1 MGFPL
6 IDYNSLFIME
16 KPDRIA
22 KLFSSCKEN
31 GRAAFVGYVCACDP
45 DFETSLRVCR
55 NLLES
60 GVDLL
65 ELGVPFSDPLADGL
79 TNQLAAQR
87 ALEAGCTQDDV
98 FRLVEEIRKF
108 SDAPI
113 VFYTYYNLVFSQGVQ
128 NYVERAKEVGVDG
141 LLTLDLP
148 PEEAEELLEA
158 SKELAMR
165 NIFIVAPTTPKS
177 RIPVITK
184 AASGFIYYVSREGV
198 TGERDDLAGDLVE
211 RVEAIREHTDLPVVV
226 GFGISNADQ
235 VKEVAKASDGVVVGS
250 ALVNCISRNLA
261 DPDLAVKQIGGKA
274 TELAEGL
281 RVK

>member
-1 MGFPL
+1 MRDDSQL
-6 IDYNSLFIME
+6 LIME
-16 KPDRIA
+16 NPDRIS
-22 KLFSSCKEN
+22 KLFSSCKES

-55 NLLES
+55 NLLEN

-87 ALEAGCTQDDV
+87 ALEAGCTQNDV

-113 VFYTYYNLVFSQGVQ
+113 VLYTYYNLVFSQGVKE
-128 NYVERAKEVGVDG
+128 YVERAKAVGVDG

-158 SKELAMR
+158 SRESDMK
-165 NIFIVAPTTPKS
+165 NVFIVAPTTPKS
-177 RIPVITK
+177 RIPVITN

-211 RVEAIREHTDLPVVV
+211 RVEAIREHTELPVVV
-226 GFGISNADQ
+226 GFGISNAGQ
-235 VKEVAKASDGVVVGS
+235 VSEVAKAADGVVVGS
-250 ALVNCISRNLA
+250 ALVNCISGNLSET
-261 DPDLAVKQIGGKA
+261 DLAVEQIGKKA
-274 TELAEGL
+274 AELAEGL
-281 RVK
+281 VAR

>member
-1 MGFPL
+1 M
-6 IDYNSLFIME
+6 IME
-16 KPDRIA
+16 NPDRIA
-22 KLFSSCKEN
+22 KLFSSCHEN

-45 DFETSLRVCR
+45 DFETSLKVCR

-60 GVDLL
+60 GVDIL

-87 ALEAGCTQDDV
+87 ALDSGCTQEDV
-98 FRLVEEIRKF
+98 FRLVEEIREF

-113 VFYTYYNLVFSQGVQ
+113 VFYTYYNLVFSQDVR
-128 NYVERAKEVGVDG
+128 NYVERAKAVGVDG

-148 PEEAEELLEA
+148 PEEAEELLSA
-158 SKELAMR
+158 STELGIK

-177 RIPVITK
+177 RIPIITNS
-184 AASGFIYYVSREGV
+184 ASGFIYYVSREGV

-211 RVEAIREHTDLPVVV
+211 RVKTIRECTDLPVVV
-226 GFGISNADQ
+226 GFGISKSEQ
-235 VKEVAKASDGVVVGS
+235 VREVAKAADGVVVGS
-250 ALVNCISRNLA
+250 ALVNCISGNLD
-261 DPDLAVKQIGGKA
+261 DPELAVQKIGKKA

-281 RVK
+281 SSD

>member
-1 MGFPL
+1 
-6 IDYNSLFIME
+6 
-16 KPDRIA
+16 
-22 KLFSSCKEN
+22 
-31 GRAAFVGYVCACDP
+31 
-45 DFETSLRVCR
+45 
-55 NLLES
+55 
-60 GVDLL
+60 
-65 ELGVPFSDPLADGL
+65 
-79 TNQLAAQR
+79 
-87 ALEAGCTQDDV
+87 
-98 FRLVEEIRKF
+98 
-108 SDAPI
+108 
-113 VFYTYYNLVFSQGVQ
+113 
-128 NYVERAKEVGVDG
+128 VGVDG

-250 ALVNCISRNLA
+250 ALVNCISRNLT
-261 DPDLAVKQIGGKA
+261 DPDLAVKQIGEKA
-274 TELAEGL
+274 AELAEGL
-281 RVK
+281 SVK